1 MRARSIK
8 ATTAKTAKMIPGIVV
23 LVAVAEWAVS
33 DRKEATES
41 PFVAMAS
48 GRFEDVVEAV
58 TPSVCSVVWAPRN
71 SAVYPPNTGLS
82 VNLLGVDNGASGDAR
97 VSTSM

>member
-1 MRARSIK
+1 LLRLIHNMRARSIK

-58 TPSVCSVVWAPRN
+58 TPSVCSVVWA
-71 SAVYPPNTGLS
+71 GLS